1 MSTGS
6 QTNSGTTRSDWKR
19 AADSARLS
27 ARRRSRP
34 NHTTAVTAAP
44 DTDGSRTGNSTLR
57 YFSAK
62 QSLSPAGRRQYSNF
76 AGRAGPRGPTRCS
89 LHSSEVGHGTSVIRC
104 CVRLAAL

>member
-27 ARRRSRP
+27 ARRRSRR

-44 DTDGSRTGNSTLR
+44 DTDGSRTGTAHSITLVLNNR
-57 YFSAK
+57 Y
-62 QSLSPAGRRQYSNF
+62 RQ
-76 AGRAGPRGPTRCS
+76 RAGGNTATLLGVQVPARLRGAACI
-89 LHSSEVGHGTSVIRC
+89 VQ
-104 CVRLAAL
+104 RLAMGRP